1 MQAAQKTADIYI
13 HIFIFTYTY
22 MQAARKTAED
32 VAAEMIETANQIKNQ
47 MFKTANKKL
56 ENSSRKLSTICS
68 LS

>member
-1 MQAAQKTADIYI
+1 
-13 HIFIFTYTY
+13 